1 MTKQMIDKE
10 AAYGSNLE
18 GHPISD
24 LIRQLQEI
32 EREYGPTAYFET
44 RCVPYEDDVYTA
56 LIVPTL
62 ETDEEYAERIAREN
76 SRLRRIE
83 EYERAE
89 YERLAAKFGATR

>member
-10 AAYGSNLE
+10 AESGFNLE
-18 GHPISD
+18 GRPISD
-24 LIRQLQEI
+24 LIRQLQEM

-44 RCVPYEDDVYTA
+44 RSTPYDDGVYTA
-56 LIVPTL
+56 LMVPTL
-62 ETDEEYAERIAREN
+62 ETDWEYAMRIAREN
-76 SRLRRIE
+76 SRLRRVE